1 MRKNPNEIK
10 KKSYTCFP
18 NTRECSSTKC
28 SIVLHVPYMLDRLI
42 SSQGFLGCLFN
53 ENIFIYMLALP
64 GTQVAEGFPEH
75 TGIKE
80 SKEGSVTTKQ
90 LTPTLPKIHSR
101 NFRE

>member
-1 MRKNPNEIK
+1 
-10 KKSYTCFP
+10 
-18 NTRECSSTKC
+18 
-28 SIVLHVPYMLDRLI
+28 MLDRLI

-64 GTQVAEGFPEH
+64 ETQVAEGFPEH